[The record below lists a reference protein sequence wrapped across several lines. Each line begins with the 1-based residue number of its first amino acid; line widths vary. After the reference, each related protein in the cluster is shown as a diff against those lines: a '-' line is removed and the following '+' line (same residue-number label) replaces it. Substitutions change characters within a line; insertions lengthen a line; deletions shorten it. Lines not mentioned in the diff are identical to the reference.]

1 MKHATFNRPITAL
14 AGVLPMLALCACAS
28 AGSGGHAPN
37 PYTGPIT
44 HAEIEN
50 AGARNAYEAVERLRP
65 RWLTVRAT
73 RSFSIETEVVVFQD
87 RLYLGTQDELRRI
100 GVDGVYS
107 IEYIDGPTAQA
118 TLPGIRDMHVQGAIV
133 VHMSPPQ
140 GGGGGAGG
148 SR

>member
-1 MKHATFNRPITAL
+1 MKRATLNRRIASL
-14 AGVLPMLALCACAS
+14 AQVFPMVLVCACAS
-28 AGSGGHAPN
+28 TGSGGHAPS

-44 HAEIEN
+44 RAEIEN
-50 AGARNAYEAVERLRP
+50 AGARNAYDVVERLRP
-65 RWLTVRAT
+65 RWLTVRAM

-100 GVDGVYS
+100 GTDGVYS
-107 IEYIDGPTAQA
+107 IEYVDGPTAQA

-140 GGGGGAGG
+140 GGGSGAGG